1 MMSFA
6 AVLLTVCVI
15 LTIPAVVM
23 AQVKCVTKHLVTG
36 SEVNCSGSNLQY
48 VPWDLHS
55 TIKVLDLSNNNLT
68 RLSSGNFQKYTSL
81 EKLYLRNNKISELE
95 NETFSRLTRL
105 KNLDL
110 SSNQF
115 TRVPVEALNLPELS
129 LLSLKG
135 NKLTVIEN
143 RDFIGLKLLKILHL
157 DGNHIRTIKRDAF
170 EGLQYLQILDLQN
183 NALQE
188 VPDGVLR
195 HCSSNLLTLRL
206 YYNPWFCDC
215 KLHWLKIWFQNNTGV
230 RWEFPQLKPEC
241 DGPAPFQGMP
251 FSQVSINNF
260 ACPPEMYS
268 SSDRLVL
275 QPGSSAELM
284 CKFFSMPEIKP
295 RWLKN
300 EAVLQQVTDKYEIY
314 ENGGYEKTSV
324 LKVIDFQ
331 KEDIAYYKCEVENSR
346 GINSIE
352 FIISME
358 GIDFESMFTSPKPEP
373 LGAGIDMKN
382 VVISVSI
389 VCGLILLTVSIILI
403 VCLTSRYRRQ
413 KAIKKQEIAKEIK
426 DHFIT
431 NGDLSMKSL
440 DHLDDESVTN
450 SNHDSNTTKDKL
462 SEHDDSNLLHTSLSN
477 ICRPSSPNGHTYMS
491 FDSEL
496 TDNDELTQIYS
507 AIRSPKREGS
517 HTESTTPLLEHYA
530 PSSVF
535 DSGEPLD
542 NSSRLQSFSSVPR
555 NGSNYWSSSNLPRT
569 PGSMRSN
576 TIYNDPSY
584 IYGTNPY
591 PRNYRD
597 YGDYRDY
604 RYPTP
609 PPHMQRIH
617 STKKS
622 ASVGNLGLP
631 QRTSAPRKPPRVNRS
646 GERMSDSVDDTNSEI
661 GRTMTNS
668 SFNGITPGTP
678 V

>member
-1 MMSFA
+1 MTSFA
-6 AVLLTVCVI
+6 AAVLSVCVI
-15 LTIPAVVM
+15 LTATADMMVQ
-23 AQVKCVTKHLVTG
+23 AECRTKHLSTG
-36 SEVNCSGSNLQY
+36 SEVNCSGSDLAY
-48 VPWDLHS
+48 VPWDIHS
-55 TIKVLDLSNNNLT
+55 NIKVLDLSNNKLT
-68 RLSSGNFQKYTSL
+68 QLSSGVFNKYTSL
-81 EKLYLRNNKISELE
+81 ERLYLRNNQISKLD
-95 NETFSRLTRL
+95 NETFSKLIRL

-110 SSNQF
+110 SSNHF
-115 TRVPVEALNLPELS
+115 ARVPVEALNLPELS
-129 LLSLKG
+129 LLSLQG
-135 NKLTVIEN
+135 NRLTRIEN
-143 RDFIGLKLLKILHL
+143 RAFAGLQVLKILHL
-157 DGNHIRTIKRDAF
+157 NGNHINSIQTDAF
-170 EGLQYLQILDLQN
+170 EGLQYLQILELQN
-183 NALQE
+183 NALQDLPE
-188 VPDGVLR
+188 GVLR

-215 KLHWLKIWFQNNTGV
+215 RIHWLKQWFQNNTGV
-230 RWEFPQLKPEC
+230 QWEFPQFKPEC
-241 DGPAPFQGMP
+241 DGPAFIRQMP
-251 FSQVSINNF
+251 FSQVSLNNF

-268 SSDRLVL
+268 SSDKMVL
-275 QPGSSAELM
+275 QPGSSPKLL
-284 CKFFSMPEIKP
+284 CKFFSMPETRP
-295 RWLKN
+295 RWYKN
-300 EAVLQQVTDKYEIY
+300 KDLIREDTEKYDINEH
-314 ENGGYEKTSV
+314 GVYEKTSV
-324 LKVIDFQ
+324 LKVTDFQ
-331 KEDIAYYKCEVENSR
+331 EEDIALYTCEVENTR
-346 GINSIE
+346 GSNSIE
-352 FIISME
+352 FIITLE
-358 GIDFESMFTSPKPEP
+358 GIDFASLFTSPKPEP
-373 LGAGIDMKN
+373 LGAGVDMKN

-413 KAIKKQEIAKEIK
+413 KAIKKEEIAKEIK
-426 DHFIT
+426 DHFLT

-440 DHLDDESVTN
+440 DHLDDVSLTI
-450 SNHDSNTTKDKL
+450 SNHDSNTTKEKL

-477 ICRPSSPNGHTYMS
+477 ICRPSSPTGHTYMS

-535 DSGEPLD
+535 DSREPLD

-555 NGSNYWSSSNLPRT
+555 NGTNYWSNNNLPRT

-584 IYGTNPY
+584 LYGTNPY

-609 PPHMQRIH
+609 PPQMQRIH

-631 QRTSAPRKPPRVNRS
+631 QRTPAPRKPPRVNRS